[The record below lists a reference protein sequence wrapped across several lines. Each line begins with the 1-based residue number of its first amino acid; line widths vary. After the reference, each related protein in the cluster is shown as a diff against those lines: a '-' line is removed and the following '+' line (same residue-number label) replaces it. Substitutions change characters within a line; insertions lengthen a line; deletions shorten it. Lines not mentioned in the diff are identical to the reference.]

1 MTLSDCTKADLFEMV
16 QLLDRYEYS
25 TVEGLLVEMQRRR
38 DERVHA
44 RAEELL
50 RVEHEHLAEYNRLM
64 LLYSEIPSTDTLNAA
79 YVELS
84 AAQTASK
91 KWCRLMLPKKEA

>member
-1 MTLSDCTKADLFEMV
+1 MTLRDCTKAELFEMI
-16 QLLDRYEYS
+16 QLLDRNEYS

-50 RVEHEHLAEYNRLM
+50 EVELKHLDEYNRLM
-64 LLYSEIPSTDTLNAA
+64 LLYSEIPSSDTLNAA

-84 AAQTASK
+84 AAQTASAE
-91 KWCRLMLPKKEA
+91 WRRLMLPQKEA